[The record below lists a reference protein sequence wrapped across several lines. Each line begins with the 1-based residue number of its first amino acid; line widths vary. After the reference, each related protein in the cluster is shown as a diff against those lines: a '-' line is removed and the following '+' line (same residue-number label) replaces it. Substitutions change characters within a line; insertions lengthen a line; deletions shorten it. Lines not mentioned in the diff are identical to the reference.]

1 MIPNGNNPATSLQRI
16 WARAVAESSQGIIVV
31 EARDGTWNTV
41 FVNRAYETITGYS
54 SAEVLGKPPG
64 CILHGKDTEE
74 ADLNRLRV
82 ALAAQQ
88 AITLTLRNYR
98 ADGSPFWN
106 QLTASPVHDA
116 KGNLTHFF
124 GSLTDV
130 TAQKDAERDLTVW
143 ASRIEAL
150 TSMSADGLVAFDEN
164 DCVAYTNRAF
174 LEHTGLAAEAIRGL
188 SVAAFDRIIGQQCN
202 ANREYPPI
210 EPKMLGINAS
220 PKAVESEH
228 EIHLARPRK
237 RVLLRRAL
245 KTAFGVYLLLY
256 FKDVTARY
264 ELDEM
269 KSRFL
274 NTAAHELRT
283 PLTSILGYSQLLLA
297 VDYDSETRRDHL
309 ETIARQADR
318 TSEIITEML
327 DLDRI
332 DNLNGSD
339 FSYDPHD
346 LRAVAKDARHTFHQA
361 SERIVINAPAEALLA
376 RIDYTKMVCAVMH
389 LLDNA
394 LKFSAADQMVTMSL
408 QRSGHGQ
415 NSTLEIIV
423 EDHGIGIS
431 SEDLDHLGE
440 RFFRV
445 DTSGNLPGAGLGV
458 ALVKEITRLH
468 EGTFSVDS
476 APAEGT
482 RVTLSLPA
490 LLLDEAGKP
499 RA

>member
-1 MIPNGNNPATSLQRI
+1 MTPDSNNPTTSLQRI

-64 CILHGKDTEE
+64 RILHGEGTEQSE
-74 ADLNRLRV
+74 LNRLRV
-82 ALAAQQ
+82 AIGAQQ
-88 AITLTLRNYR
+88 AITVTLRNYR
-98 ADGSPFWN
+98 KDGSPFWN

-116 KGNLTHFF
+116 QGNLTHFF
-124 GSLTDV
+124 GSITDV
-130 TAQKDAERDLTVW
+130 TAQKDAERELAVW

-164 DCVAYTNRAF
+164 DCVAYTNSAF
-174 LEHTGLAAEAIRGL
+174 LEHTALPAAALRGL

-202 ANREYPPI
+202 ADKEYPPI

-220 PKAVESEH
+220 AKAVESQH

-256 FKDVTARY
+256 FKDITARY

-318 TSEIITEML
+318 TSEIINEML
-327 DLDRI
+327 DLNRI

-346 LRAVAKDARHTFHQA
+346 LRAVAEDARHTFHQA
-361 SERIVINAPAEALLA
+361 SERIVINAPAETLLA
-376 RIDYTKMVCAVMH
+376 RIDYTKMVCAIMH

-394 LKFSAADQMVTMSL
+394 LKFSAADQTVTLSL
-408 QRSGHGQ
+408 QRRGDAQ

-458 ALVKEITRLH
+458 ALIKEITRLH
-468 EGTFSVDS
+468 EGTFSIQS
-476 APAEGT
+476 APTEGT

-499 RA
+499 SA